1 MWPIAQTRHV
11 SVLHIA
17 RLLAEC
23 PKSRA
28 LFTTK
33 GN

>member
-1 MWPIAQTRHV
+1 MRPIAETRQAG
-11 SVLHIA
+11 VLHIA

-23 PKSRA
+23 PMLRA